1 MNIDSPSDSPWFPLF
16 LLTAP
21 LGEKPKW
28 SKEKAHKSTC
38 FVQCYY
44 SNLRSMV
51 FQCLNP
57 HLGWFFDY
65 PQTVNHQGPLNNGD
79 CLSTTDRPDVGF
91 ASPSNQLAIRRMEP
105 SSFRITGP
113 RWSILTGTSVATKPP
128 KAEREGR
135 GLRRGTR
142 CQPVTHEIIGKM
154 MGKWWWKK
162 VDRLG

>member
-1 MNIDSPSDSPWFPLF
+1 MNIDSPWFPLF

-79 CLSTTDRPDVGF
+79 CLSTTDRPDPM
-91 ASPSNQLAIRRMEP
+91 ASLRPETSWRSAAWSRRRSE
-105 SSFRITGP
+105 SRGP
-113 RWSILTGTSVATKPP
+113 GGPFWPAPRSPPP